1 MPSWSAI
8 LTEMQDEVAK
18 GNSLAAD
25 TVRRKYLALL
35 SNETKRNTIFY
46 ATKCTQPCNVDPRL
60 ITITD
65 EDIQGFM
72 EVVHGLSGNTLD
84 LILHSPGGSIEAA
97 AAIVSY
103 LRTKFTDLRV
113 IVPNYAMSA
122 ATMIACASNQIIM
135 GKHSFIGPIDPQV
148 YLQTPLG
155 FRSIPAQAIIDQFER
170 AKIECEDPKKLAAW
184 MPILSQYGPDL
195 LVESQNVLDLSRK
208 LVSEWL
214 EKYMFAGE
222 TDASKFAGITAEKLA
237 NHNEFKSHGHHISI
251 EQARKL
257 GLNVDDLEKDQT
269 IQDLVL
275 SAFHAT
281 TLSFDATAAVKIIEN
296 QNGKGFLKLIAPPTP
311 PSSPTPPA

>member
-1 MPSWSAI
+1 MPSWSEI
-8 LTEMQDEVAK
+8 LTEMQQEVAK
-18 GNSLAAD
+18 GNALAAD

-46 ATKCTQPCNVDPRL
+46 ATKCTQPCNADPRL

-72 EVVHGLSGNTLD
+72 EVVHGLAGTKLD

-97 AAIVSY
+97 GAIVSY

-155 FRSIPAQAIIDQFER
+155 FRSIPAQAIMDQFER
-170 AKIECEDPKKLAAW
+170 AKIECEDPKNLAAW

-195 LVESQNVLDLSRK
+195 LIESQNVLDLSRK

-214 EKYMFAGE
+214 EKYMFAGQ
-222 TDASKFAGITAEKLA
+222 TDAQNLASITAEKLA
-237 NHNEFKSHGHHISI
+237 NHNEFKSHGHHIGI
-251 EQARKL
+251 KQAREL
-257 GLNVDDLEKDQT
+257 GLIVDDLERNQK

-281 TLSFDATAAVKIIEN
+281 TLSFDATTAVKIIEN
-296 QNGKGFLKLIAPPTP
+296 QKGKGFLKLIAPPS
-311 PSSPTPPA
+311 PSPEPAPSI